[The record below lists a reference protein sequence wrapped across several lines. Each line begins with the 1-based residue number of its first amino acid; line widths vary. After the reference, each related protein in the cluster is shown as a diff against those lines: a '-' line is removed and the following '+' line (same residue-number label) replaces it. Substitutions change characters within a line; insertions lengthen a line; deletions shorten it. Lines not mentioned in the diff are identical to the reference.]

1 MLGEAKKKA
10 KYGDELINEI
20 KTKSFDRLSYDN
32 KNYYVDLLLFNYKL
46 IRYIMCELKLGEIK
60 PGDVAQT
67 KVYMLLT
74 GKFLKRRYHNETKG
88 IIITLKNGKLALE
101 YVSDLNIF
109 VTTYKLN
116 SKIKMVNT

>member
-1 MLGEAKKKA
+1 
-10 KYGDELINEI
+10 
-20 KTKSFDRLSYDN
+20 
-32 KNYYVDLLLFNYKL
+32 
-46 IRYIMCELKLGEIK
+46 MCELKLGKIK

-74 GKFLKRRYHNETKG
+74 GKFLKRRFHNETKG
-88 IIITLKNGKLALE
+88 IIITRKNGKLALE

>member
-1 MLGEAKKKA
+1 
-10 KYGDELINEI
+10 
-20 KTKSFDRLSYDN
+20 
-32 KNYYVDLLLFNYKL
+32 
-46 IRYIMCELKLGEIK
+46 MCELKLGEIML
-60 PGDVAQT
+60 GDVAQT

-88 IIITLKNGKLALE
+88 IIIARKNGKLALE
-101 YVSDLNIF
+101 FVSDLNIF

>member
-10 KYGDELINEI
+10 KYGDGLINEI
-20 KTKSFDRLSYDN
+20 KTKSFDRLSYNN

-67 KVYMLLT
+67 KVYMVLT

-88 IIITLKNGKLALE
+88 IIITRKKW
-101 YVSDLNIF
+101 
-109 VTTYKLN
+109 
-116 SKIKMVNT
+116 

>member
-1 MLGEAKKKA
+1 
-10 KYGDELINEI
+10 
-20 KTKSFDRLSYDN
+20 
-32 KNYYVDLLLFNYKL
+32 
-46 IRYIMCELKLGEIK
+46 
-60 PGDVAQT
+60 
-67 KVYMLLT
+67 MLLT

>member
-1 MLGEAKKKA
+1 
-10 KYGDELINEI
+10 
-20 KTKSFDRLSYDN
+20 
-32 KNYYVDLLLFNYKL
+32 
-46 IRYIMCELKLGEIK
+46 
-60 PGDVAQT
+60 
-67 KVYMLLT
+67 MLLT

-88 IIITLKNGKLALE
+88 IIIARKNGKLALE